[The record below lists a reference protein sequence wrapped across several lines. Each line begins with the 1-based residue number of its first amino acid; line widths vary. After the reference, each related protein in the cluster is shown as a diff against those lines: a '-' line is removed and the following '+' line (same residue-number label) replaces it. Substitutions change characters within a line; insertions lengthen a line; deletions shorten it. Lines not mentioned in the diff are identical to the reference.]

1 MTTPEPADTLVVMVT
16 VEGREEMLHKF
27 LRSLAR
33 QQPGRPVAVHH
44 QGAAPDIAEV
54 VPDGVEI
61 ATWLQSPTPM
71 GCHAARVQLLRH
83 VHEQG
88 ITPAAFINVDDDV
101 TLTPHTRW
109 DPAIEHALQPGV
121 GFVLTNWIKHLSE
134 YPKAVERIRDEFL
147 PQVMVYNGGGMAYGP
162 EVAEL
167 MRELPAVPA
176 RFDDIWP
183 LTAYL
188 AGRRNYR
195 YRGSLALHEI
205 MRPGGMSTYMRA
217 EPRPL
222 LCEGWI
228 DYRPVLGASADRNVA
243 IPMDSDLRPAARE
256 QHRAARASRG
266 WA

>member
-1 MTTPEPADTLVVMVT
+1 M
-16 VEGREEMLHKF
+16 
-27 LRSLAR
+27 
-33 QQPGRPVAVHH
+33 
-44 QGAAPDIAEV
+44 
-54 VPDGVEI
+54 
-61 ATWLQSPTPM
+61 
-71 GCHAARVQLLRH
+71 
-83 VHEQG
+83 
-88 ITPAAFINVDDDV
+88 

-109 DPAIEHALQPGV
+109 DPAIERALQPGV

-162 EVAEL
+162 EVAQL
-167 MRELPAVPA
+167 MRELPDVPA

-188 AGRRNYR
+188 DGRRNYR

-222 LCEGWI
+222 LCERWI